1 MLNITHYQRNA
12 NQKHNEV
19 QLHASQ
25 DGCHPK
31 LFLVYW
37 SKPEMQWTFPL
48 VLLLQCLIGFGL
60 LYFYFHSFLC
70 ISWFPFWFLPWFDGY
85 SEVCYLV
92 SICLFFFFIFFL
104 CNWDLVLLHCGQ
116 KRWLEWLQI
125 VLNLSKLDL
134 WPGWDL
140 FWRSFCVH
148 LRKRWNWMFWGE
160 IFYRYQL
167 CPAGSL
173 SHLKFVFPC

>member
-12 NQKHNEV
+12 NQNHNEV

-31 LFLVYW
+31 LFLVSW
-37 SKPEMQWTFPL
+37 SKPEVTLSTAFTVSHRFRVVVFL
-48 VLLLQCLIGFGL
+48 FSLIPMHIL
-60 LYFYFHSFLC
+60 ISFL
-70 ISWFPFWFLPWFDGY
+70 ISSMIWWLFRSVLFSLHMFDFF
-85 SEVCYLV
+85 
-92 SICLFFFFIFFL
+92 LFFFP

-116 KRWLEWLQI
+116 KRWLEWFQI

-140 FWRSFCVH
+140 FWRRFCVH
-148 LRKRWNWMFWGE
+148 LRKRWNWMFGGE
-160 IFYRYQL
+160 IFYRYHL